1 MPGVSLDTEVV
12 RIALEGVGVAARL
25 IQLGERAVLA
35 GQMIVLLGVSAV
47 EVAVIWEMIVLVVG
61 DVS

>member
-1 MPGVSLDTEVV
+1 VPGVSLDTEVV